1 MGVEQKTWT
10 IDDVDNELRQAARTA
25 HRLPP
30 VRVTGYVS
38 RWPVI
43 IRTDGEKVTVEEQK
57 PFRIPPSPKDVDQML
72 EAMRWMH
79 WLDVEQRH
87 LLWMRAERH
96 RWSEIAK
103 RFACC
108 SRTAQRRCDAA
119 MHLISLYLN
128 KEKK

>member
-1 MGVEQKTWT
+1 MGNPQRIWT
-10 IDDVDNELRQAARTA
+10 IDDVDGELRQAALTA

-30 VRVTGYVS
+30 VRVAGYAG

-43 IRTDGEKVTVEEQK
+43 IRTDADHVNADDQK

>member
-1 MGVEQKTWT
+1 MGIPHKTWT
-10 IDDVDNELRQAARTA
+10 IDDVDSELRQAALTA

-30 VRVTGYVS
+30 VRVAGYVG

-43 IRTDGEKVTVEEQK
+43 IRTDAEPATADDRKQ
-57 PFRIPPSPKDVDQML
+57 FRIPPSPKDVDQML

-79 WLDVEQRH
+79 WLEVEQRH